1 MGWVLIAS
9 AGVAKIPD
17 GSEGHVGN
25 IHAYII
31 GWLDRFAKRSGE
43 QAQGG
48 VFEYIYIALRL
59 IYPFISFV

>member
-1 MGWVLIAS
+1 MGWVLLAT

-25 IHAYII
+25 IHTYII

-48 VFEYIYIALRL
+48 VIEYVYIAL
-59 IYPFISFV
+59 